1 MAAPGPVSRRPP
13 SCPRGTHCPS
23 VQTLTPPC
31 VPALAWLCPLSHCP
45 GAFLSYDSALFW
57 TSHSFKPRLEPG
69 VLWGWWR
76 AAQGPL
82 QPSGHLWGLR
92 IKTWPL
98 VSQGQ
103 CGGRGGACAGRGGTP
118 SQTHISSDRNNKEGR
133 VLEGTVWGQGP
144 CGLRAHQALRPG
156 EGRPVPR
163 QRGICLDP
171 PAPRSWLGREAPSLR
186 VPSLLHAPRPRGRA
200 RTQARPLWAPPPPA
214 DAPRGWTLGRG
225 RAGPHVIGLSQ
236 RPSGP

>member
-1 MAAPGPVSRRPP
+1 MVAPGPVSRHPP

-103 CGGRGGACAGRGGTP
+103 CGGRGGACAGHGGTP
-118 SQTHISSDRNNKEGR
+118 SQTHISSDRNNKAGEGP
-133 VLEGTVWGQGP
+133 GGH
-144 CGLRAHQALRPG
+144 GLGARPLRPP
-156 EGRPVPR
+156 RPSGSTPR
-163 QRGICLDP
+163 RGAACSQAARNLP
-171 PAPRSWLGREAPSLR
+171 RPPCPAELVRPRGSVTQSPEPAPRS
-186 VPSLLHAPRPRGRA
+186 
-200 RTQARPLWAPPPPA
+200 PPPWTCADPGEASVGPSPA
-214 DAPRGWTLGRG
+214 G
-225 RAGPHVIGLSQ
+225 
-236 RPSGP
+236 